1 MEEFLKNQEKLSKE
15 RIDKLMDEVRAL
27 NQRIDAAS
35 MESFN
40 TTQPPQQTGF
50 NSSLDSIHCCGR
62 DVDIEA
68 TQPFSESPENNRLLN
83 VGVVGIDRII
93 NNLPEEHKDVFIQT
107 MKELDKFQATLSEK
121 DLARLERKTE
131 ELKRK

>member
-1 MEEFLKNQEKLSKE
+1 
-15 RIDKLMDEVRAL
+15 MDEVCAL

-50 NSSLDSIHCCGR
+50 NSSLDAIPCCGR
-62 DVDIEA
+62 DVDIEVM
-68 TQPFSESPENNRLLN
+68 QPFSKSPENNRLPN
-83 VGVVGIDRII
+83 VGVAGIDQII

-107 MKELDKFQATLSEK
+107 MKELDEFRATLSEE